1 MVSLLAPKLGAKK
14 FSGMYHFLGG
24 RFVPPAV
31 RVKYK
36 LCLLP
41 YPASFMCVQ
50 IRNLAQIDIS
60 ALRENY
66 ISPEFVE
73 DLVVGDTFVQ
83 FYRWFDEVLEAGLGE
98 PNAMGNAILIGR
110 SLLWMQGHHLRA
122 SFFSF
127 LSLSKFVFCCLGSS

>member
-1 MVSLLAPKLGAKK
+1 MLRMEILMVEASKVSLLAPKLGAKK

-83 FYRWFDEVLEAGLGE
+83 VNDVSRNQIVRD
-98 PNAMGNAILIGR
+98 
-110 SLLWMQGHHLRA
+110 
-122 SFFSF
+122 
-127 LSLSKFVFCCLGSS
+127 